1 MRVTLRSNQQGE
13 AVLILRFLK
22 AIWRFLSGVSRVIS
36 VLVPLVFVGVFI
48 TAFSLSLGDAGPKPL
63 PDKAAL
69 LIAPSGALVEDAP
82 APTPLAA
89 LFNQEYQ
96 QPTVLQD
103 IISAIRWAAEDDR
116 ISAVVLDLE
125 NVSGPTTSQTV
136 EISAAIAEFKDA
148 GKPVIAR
155 ADFYSQANYLLAAQ
169 ADQVLLHPEGGLFL
183 EGFSVY
189 RAYLRTFLER
199 VRVTMHVFRAG
210 DNKSAVEPYLR
221 DDMSDGEREVI
232 TRWLT
237 GLWSAFTGLAES
249 GRGMPLGSMDA
260 FIAAFP
266 EKLNA
271 SENDL
276 AETLLA
282 AGWID
287 VLADHA
293 EMDAALIKWVGAE
306 DEAGLAPMVSLEQYQ
321 EALATRRSE
330 TEQGLP
336 LIAIVPVE
344 GTLVPGES
352 EEGMAGSDTIMHY
365 IETALEADALAAM
378 VLRVNSPGGSVFAS
392 EQIRRKLFEVRERG
406 IPLVVS
412 MGSVAASGGYW
423 IAAEADEIWALPTTI
438 TGSIGAFSAF
448 PTIEGVFDYIGVTV
462 DGLGTTSLAGAASF
476 ERGLSPE
483 MASIVQALSVGAY
496 QDFVQLVANG
506 RGMTREAVEQ
516 VADGLVWTG
525 QEAAMNGLV
534 DGLGGL
540 DEAVAAAASLAG
552 VEQWRTRRTSVPP
565 SFESLFI
572 EELSRSLTQ
581 SVLPKGAW
589 FQALANSFTPVVKSV
604 SSLRDPAH
612 LYVQCLLC
620 APLP

>member
-306 DEAGLAPMVSLEQYQ
+306 DETGLAPMVSLEQYQ
-321 EALATRRSE
+321 EELATRRSE
-330 TEQGLP
+330 AEQGLP

-352 EEGMAGSDTIMHY
+352 EEGMAGSDTITHY
-365 IETALEADALAAM
+365 IETALEAEALAAM
-378 VLRVNSPGGSVFAS
+378 VLRINSPGGSVFAS
-392 EQIRRKLFEVRERG
+392 EQIRRKLLEVRERG

-483 MASIVQALSVGAY
+483 MSRIVQALSVGAY

-506 RGMTREAVEQ
+506 RGMSREAVEQ

-525 QEAAMNGLV
+525 QEAATNGLV
-534 DGLGGL
+534 DDLGGL
-540 DEAVAAAASLAG
+540 DQAVAAAASLAG

-589 FQALANSFTPVVKSV
+589 FQALANSLTPVVKSV

>member
-1 MRVTLRSNQQGE
+1 M
-13 AVLILRFLK
+13 ILRFLK

-36 VLVPLVFVGVFI
+36 VLVPLLFVGVFI
-48 TAFSLSLGDAGPKPL
+48 AAFSLSLGDAGPEAL

-82 APTPLAA
+82 ALEPLAA
-89 LFNQEYQ
+89 LFSQEYQ
-96 QPTVLQD
+96 PPTVLQD
-103 IISAIRWAAEDDR
+103 VISAIRSAAKDER

-125 NVSGPTTSQTV
+125 NVSGPTTSQTL
-136 EISAAIAEFKDA
+136 EISAAIAEFKEA
-148 GKPVIAR
+148 GKPVIAK

-221 DDMSDGEREVI
+221 DDMSEGEREVI

-249 GRGMPLGSMDA
+249 GRDMPPGSMDA
-260 FIAAFP
+260 FIATFP
-266 EKLNA
+266 EQLSA
-271 SENDL
+271 AGNDL

-282 AGWID
+282 GGWVD
-287 VLADHA
+287 VLADHG
-293 EMDAALIKWVGAE
+293 EMEAALVEWVGAE
-306 DEAGLAPMVSLEQYQ
+306 DEDGLAPMVSLEHYQ
-321 EALATRRSE
+321 EDMAVRRSV

-344 GTLVPGES
+344 GTLVPGDS
-352 EEGMAGSDTIMHY
+352 EEGMAGSDTITHY
-365 IETALEADALAAM
+365 IEMALEAESLAAI

-392 EQIRRKLFEVRERG
+392 DQIRRKLFEVRERG

-448 PTIEGVFDYIGVTV
+448 PTIEGVLDYIGVTV
-462 DGLGTTSLAGAASF
+462 DGLGTTPLAGAASF

-496 QDFVQLVANG
+496 QDFVQLVEIG
-506 RGMTREAVEQ
+506 RDMSPEAVEQ

-525 QEAAMNGLV
+525 QEAAKNGLV

-540 DEAVAAAASLAG
+540 EQAVAAAASLAG
-552 VEQWRTRRTSVPP
+552 VEQWRTRRTSMPP

-589 FQALANSFTPVVKSV
+589 FQALANSLTPVVKSV

>member
-1 MRVTLRSNQQGE
+1 M
-13 AVLILRFLK
+13 ILRFFK
-22 AIWRFLSGVSRVIS
+22 AIWRLLSGVSRVIS
-36 VLVPLVFVGVFI
+36 VLVPLIFFGVFI
-48 TAFSLSLGDAGPKPL
+48 AAFSLSRGDAGPESL

-82 APTPLAA
+82 ASDPLAA
-89 LFNQEYQ
+89 LLSQDYQ

-103 IISAIRWAAEDDR
+103 VISAIRRAAEDDR

-125 NVSGPTTSQTV
+125 NVSGPTTSQTL
-136 EISAAIAEFKDA
+136 ELSAAIAQFKSA
-148 GKPVIAR
+148 GKPVIAK

-169 ADQVLLHPEGGLFL
+169 ADQVFLHPEGGLFL

-232 TRWLT
+232 SRWLT
-237 GLWSAFTGLAES
+237 GLWSGYTALAES
-249 GRGMPLGSMDA
+249 GRGMAPGSMDA
-260 FIAAFP
+260 FIATFP
-266 EKLNA
+266 EQLGA
-271 SENDL
+271 AGNDL

-287 VLADHA
+287 VLADHD
-293 EMDAALIKWVGAE
+293 EMDAALVKWVGAE
-306 DEAGLAPMVSLEQYQ
+306 DEDGFAPMVSLEQYHDDS
-321 EALATRRSE
+321 AMRRSE
-330 TEQGLP
+330 SEQGLP

-352 EEGMAGSDTIMHY
+352 EEGMAGSDTIADY
-365 IETALEADALAAM
+365 IESALEAEELAAI

-392 EQIRRKLFEVRERG
+392 DQIRRKLFEVRERG

-448 PTIEGVFDYIGVTV
+448 PTIEGVLDYLGVTV
-462 DGLGTTSLAGAASF
+462 DGLGTTALAGAASF

-483 MASIVQALSVGAY
+483 MASIVQALSIGAY
-496 QDFVQLVANG
+496 DDFVQLVATG
-506 RGMTREAVEQ
+506 RGMSRDAVEQ

-525 QEAAMNGLV
+525 QEAAQNGLV
-534 DGLGGL
+534 DDLGGL
-540 DEAVAAAASLAG
+540 EQAVAAAASLAG

-612 LYVQCLLC
+612 LYVQCLSC
-620 APLP
+620 APIP

>member
-1 MRVTLRSNQQGE
+1 M
-13 AVLILRFLK
+13 ILRFFK
-22 AIWRFLSGVSRVIS
+22 ASWRLLSGVSRVIS
-36 VLVPLVFVGVFI
+36 VLVPLIFVGVLI
-48 TAFSLSLGDAGPKPL
+48 AAFSLSLGDAGPESL

-69 LIAPSGALVEDAP
+69 LVAPSGALVEDAP
-82 APTPLAA
+82 ALEPFAA
-89 LFNQEYQ
+89 LFSQEYQ

-103 IISAIRWAAEDDR
+103 VISAIQWAAQDDR

-136 EISAAIAEFKDA
+136 EISAAIAEFKNA
-148 GKPVIAR
+148 GKPVIAK

-221 DDMSDGEREVI
+221 DDMSETEREVI

-237 GLWSAFTGLAES
+237 GLWSAFTELAEA
-249 GRGMPLGSMDA
+249 GRGMAPGSMDG
-260 FIAAFP
+260 FIATFP
-266 EKLNA
+266 EQLGA
-271 SENDL
+271 AGNDL

-282 AGWID
+282 AGWVD

-306 DEAGLAPMVSLEQYQ
+306 DEEGLAPMVSLQQYQ
-321 EALATRRSE
+321 GDMAMRRSVS
-330 TEQGLP
+330 EQGLP

-352 EEGMAGSDTIMHY
+352 EEGMAGSDTITHY
-365 IETALEADALAAM
+365 IETALEAEALAAI

-392 EQIRRKLFEVRERG
+392 DQIRRKLLEVRERG

-448 PTIEGVFDYIGVTV
+448 PTIEGVLDYIGVTV

-483 MASIVQALSVGAY
+483 MARIVQALSVGAY
-496 QDFVQLVANG
+496 QDFIQLVANG
-506 RGMTREAVEQ
+506 RDMSPEAVEQ

-525 QEAAMNGLV
+525 QEAATNGLV
-534 DGLGGL
+534 DDLGGL
-540 DEAVAAAASLAG
+540 DQAVAAAASLAG

-589 FQALANSFTPVVKSV
+589 FQALANTFTPVVKSV